1 MAASRKCDYKKT
13 GGSYS
18 ISGAMYEVKLS
29 GLLFLRGV
37 NEGQDFRIASNMEAG
52 GKFDDI
58 VFSFGGTTTFVQ
70 LKHKAGTCQ
79 TVTERKLAAEKG
91 DFSIP
96 MYYKSYCELKNKWG
110 QHPDLQHWGPF
121 RDVRFVVYTNAAMTR
136 TLGENVDDTALHD
149 VLMTGGEC
157 IHFSGYDLLK
167 DKPEANQFLHQFRYY
182 TEQATEKQL
191 DQFIKAEIQTA
202 LGTDSHLEKF
212 LSNVK
217 NWWEG
222 PGSYLTE
229 DVEFW
234 EQMVECSI
242 ADICKAKADQL
253 SLLNVRFDERYLKSF
268 RQQLPAEGGLLIVK
282 NVNALTSLKVHQS
295 VEKKIMIDA
304 NVLQDRMSEVL
315 ALWDRWDI
323 LVVNGWAKEIAEL
336 HKHLGSRK
344 MLIEIHDGEKTDRK
358 TLIDAEKL
366 IERKTF
372 SEIHDGEK
380 LKERKT
386 LIEIHD
392 GEKLIERKT
401 IIDTHDSE
409 KIIERK
415 TVTEIHDSEKMIERN
430 IVTEIHDGEKMVEK
444 ETLTEIHDGG
454 KMIGFKFRSHTDTFR
469 FDQMDKETKE
479 KVLECKLKF
488 QGEFVKLKS
497 LVDIRTFDEAVSAE
511 IVIQVVSGNVEGI
524 GKELTKQYEYY
535 IPRTFLR
542 REHVDRRIFFA
553 ENDCMVVSGV
563 TQRYL
568 QQLVPPG
575 KFVEIFDETKHNE
588 TSYCRHFVGRKMDFE
603 MATKVYNC
611 VHWLYK
617 EETGFVWRQSKGGV
631 TNIIRHLTHE
641 PSNRSLREAML
652 LSDKVKVLVA
662 HPGMGKSTEIIN
674 LAHEFKRNDPA
685 CWVVTVVL
693 NDHTDYLSGHQVS
706 VIDLLID
713 AAKFDS
719 AFQKSLFEFELKNG
733 GNIVILIDG
742 FDEISPNY
750 SDMVLNTLRQLT
762 AYKFKQLW
770 ITSRSVTR
778 KMLEKEFSC
787 LAFELQPFT
796 KENQHDFLAKLWK
809 NISDGPYDINIFI
822 ARLLEVIGR
831 SLNDKLG
838 QFTEIPLQILM
849 LAEVFQSKASD
860 YCQTGNI
867 EIPDKLDLL
876 DLYCRF
882 VDKKWNIYINEK
894 GEGNTTKLVLQEVYQ
909 SQRKV
914 LEENHMACA
923 LHSLLER
930 EDFKKLSCFH
940 NIMSQVT
947 AFQSRFYQGL
957 EKIGII
963 VEIVNFRSVFIHRTF
978 SEYFAAKWFA
988 KNIKKEKKYLE
999 KLLFD
1004 QKFKVI
1010 RTFFHRI
1017 LSQGFQLHVAVLNED
1032 KVSLLEL
1039 LHSQRCDVNKKDKG
1053 GRTPL
1058 HLAVMNHI
1066 ECHHEYHGNYE
1077 AIRNTTT
1084 HEVLEILLD
1093 HGADCS
1099 IEDEVLC
1106 CQPLTLADRFG
1117 AWSVV
1122 EKVLERHAQSSD
1134 ISFSLEH
1141 IKSKELLDINLKM
1154 VAEGGYINI
1163 AKFLFNSGVSVQHP
1177 VRVKSNWEWEVG
1189 IGTMVHVAAIAGK
1202 VEMVEFLLNATKKEL
1217 KDSNMTY
1224 FKKADDNSRRYNVN
1238 MLFHRDEYINIRDNM
1253 DNTALSYAARHGH
1266 VQTVTLLIDRGADC
1280 NLRNKD
1286 GDSPI
1291 FLAAQNGHVEV
1302 VRLLIDR
1309 GIDVNA
1315 CNQHG
1320 ENLLFTAA
1328 KHGDVELTTFLIDR
1342 GINVHARN
1350 KNGDSLISSAVE
1362 YGRVNIVNLLTEA
1375 HGIDV
1380 NARDN
1385 YGNSLTFIAAKFGH
1399 DDVVNLLIQKGADIN
1414 ARNKLGESP
1423 LFIALKLWYGHGN
1436 IERLLIERGAN
1447 VNVRTNDGITPIL
1460 VAVERGLLNAV
1471 WMLIEKNADVNVRNK
1486 LGETPIMMALKHG
1499 HEDILKLLLEKGVD
1513 INARTNDG
1521 VSLAIATAKR
1531 GLEKLT
1537 MLLIERGAD
1546 VNARTKDG
1554 VSLVMAAAKRGLEKL
1569 TILLVERGADV
1580 NARTKD
1586 GVSLVMAAAENG
1598 LAEVVSLLIDKGAN
1612 INKRNK
1618 HGQSPI
1624 LIAALHNHQHIM
1636 WLLAENGADVN
1647 VCDKDGITPIMVAA
1661 EYCDLETVRMLIE
1674 KNADVNARGKRGE
1687 CAILN
1692 ATIKWRVDVVRLLVE
1707 HGAAVNVCNKYGES
1721 PMSIAV
1727 KHRHESMVRLLTEAG
1742 AVNQLE
1748 TFYNR
1753 FIRYCFSCH
1762 NNHRS
1767 SSSSSSSS
1775 SICNCC

>member
-13 GGSYS
+13 GGACGM
-18 ISGAMYEVKLS
+18 SGAMYEVKLS
-29 GLLFLRGV
+29 GLLFLRAV

-58 VFSFGGTTTFVQ
+58 VFSFGGNTTFVQ
-70 LKHKAGTCQ
+70 LKHKTGKRQ
-79 TVTERKLAAEKG
+79 TVTERKLKEEVG

-149 VLMTGGEC
+149 VLMTGEEC
-157 IHFSGYDLLK
+157 IHFSVYDLLK

-191 DQFIKAEIQTA
+191 DQFIKAELQTA
-202 LGTDSHLEKF
+202 LGTDSHFEKF
-212 LSNVK
+212 LSHVK

-222 PGSYLTE
+222 PGSFLTK

-268 RQQLPAEGGLLIVK
+268 REQLPAEGGLLIVK
-282 NVNALTSLKVHQS
+282 NVNALTSMKIHQS
-295 VEKKIMIDA
+295 VEKKIMIDGSL
-304 NVLQDRMSEVL
+304 LQDRMSEVL
-315 ALWDRWDI
+315 ALWGRRSGWDT
-323 LVVNGWAKEIAEL
+323 LVVNGWAEEISEL
-336 HKHLGSRK
+336 RKHLGSRK
-344 MLIEIHDGEKTDRK
+344 TLIEIHDGETTERK
-358 TLIDAEKL
+358 TQTGSEKL
-366 IERKTF
+366 IERYKL
-372 SEIHDGEK
+372 SDIHDGEK
-380 LKERKT
+380 LKERK
-386 LIEIHD
+386 LD
-392 GEKLIERKT
+392 
-401 IIDTHDSE
+401 
-409 KIIERK
+409 
-415 TVTEIHDSEKMIERN
+415 TEIHDIEQKVGY
-430 IVTEIHDGEKMVEK
+430 IK
-444 ETLTEIHDGG
+444 
-454 KMIGFKFRSHTDTFR
+454 SYTDAFR
-469 FDQMDKETKE
+469 FGQLDKETKE
-479 KVLECKLKF
+479 KVLECKLNF
-488 QGEFVKLKS
+488 QGEFIKLKS
-497 LVDIRTFDEAVSAE
+497 LVDIRALDEAVSAE
-511 IVIQVVSGNVEGI
+511 IVIQVVFGKVKRI
-524 GKELTKQYEYY
+524 GKELSKQYEYY

-542 REHVDRRIFFA
+542 REHVDRGIFFA
-553 ENDCMVVSGV
+553 KNDCMIVSGV
-563 TQRYL
+563 TQEYL
-568 QQLVPPG
+568 QQLVPPE
-575 KFVEIFDETKHNE
+575 KSVEIFDETKHNQ
-588 TSYCRHFVGRKMDFE
+588 TNNCRHFVGSKMEFE
-603 MATKVYNC
+603 TATKVYEC
-611 VHWLYK
+611 VHWLHK
-617 EETGFVWRQSKGGV
+617 EDNRFVWRQSKGGV
-631 TNIIRHLTHE
+631 INITRNLTDQT
-641 PSNRSLREAML
+641 SNRSLREAML
-652 LSDKVKVLVA
+652 LSDKVKLLVA

-685 CWVVTVVL
+685 CWVVTLIL

-706 VIDLLID
+706 AIDLLIK

-719 AFQKSLFEFELKNG
+719 AFQISLFEFELNNG
-733 GNIVILIDG
+733 GNIVILTDG

-762 AYKFKQLW
+762 SYKFKQLW
-770 ITSRSVTR
+770 ITSRSVMR

-809 NISDGPYDINIFI
+809 NITDGNYDINIFI
-822 ARLLEVIGR
+822 TKLLEVIGK

-882 VDKKWNIYINEK
+882 VDKKWDIYINEK
-894 GEGNTTKLVLQEVYQ
+894 GDGNTTKLVLQELYQ

-930 EDFKKLSCFH
+930 EDLKKLSCFH
-940 NIMSQVT
+940 DIMSQVE
-947 AFQSRFYQGL
+947 AFQTRFYHGL

-1017 LSQGFQLHVAVLNED
+1017 LTQGFQLHVAALNED
-1032 KVSLLEL
+1032 KVCVLKLLD
-1039 LHSQRCDVNKKDKG
+1039 SQQCDVNEKDEG

-1084 HEVLEILLD
+1084 HKVLEILLD

-1122 EKVLERHAQSSD
+1122 EKLLERHAQNSD

-1141 IKSKELLDINLKM
+1141 IKSKELLERNLTM

-1177 VRVKSNWEWEVG
+1177 VRVTSNNWRWEAVT
-1189 IGTMVHVAAIAGK
+1189 GTMLHVAAVAGK
-1202 VEMVEFLLNATKKEL
+1202 VEMVEFLLNAAKKEL

-1224 FKKADDNSRRYNVN
+1224 LEKADDNSRRYNVN
-1238 MLFHRDEYINIRDNM
+1238 MLSHMDEYINMQDDM
-1253 DNTALSYAARHGH
+1253 DNTALSYAIQHGH
-1266 VQTVTLLIDRGADC
+1266 VQIVTLLIDRGADC
-1280 NLRNKD
+1280 NLRNKND
-1286 GDSPI
+1286 DSPLV
-1291 FLAAQNGHVEV
+1291 LATRYRHV
-1302 VRLLIDR
+1302 D
-1309 GIDVNA
+1309 
-1315 CNQHG
+1315 
-1320 ENLLFTAA
+1320 
-1328 KHGDVELTTFLIDR
+1328 
-1342 GINVHARN
+1342 
-1350 KNGDSLISSAVE
+1350 
-1362 YGRVNIVNLLTEA
+1362 IV
-1375 HGIDV
+1375 
-1380 NARDN
+1380 
-1385 YGNSLTFIAAKFGH
+1385 K
-1399 DDVVNLLIQKGADIN
+1399 LLIQK
-1414 ARNKLGESP
+1414 
-1423 LFIALKLWYGHGN
+1423 
-1436 IERLLIERGAN
+1436 
-1447 VNVRTNDGITPIL
+1447 
-1460 VAVERGLLNAV
+1460 
-1471 WMLIEKNADVNVRNK
+1471 
-1486 LGETPIMMALKHG
+1486 
-1499 HEDILKLLLEKGVD
+1499 
-1513 INARTNDG
+1513 
-1521 VSLAIATAKR
+1521 
-1531 GLEKLT
+1531 
-1537 MLLIERGAD
+1537 GAD
-1546 VNARTKDG
+1546 VNARTKYG
-1554 VSLVMAAAKRGLEKL
+1554 VSVIMAAAECGLVEVVCLLIDKGANINERNTYGESAILIAAKESEKDIIFLLVENGADVNVCDKDGINPIMAAAKNG
-1569 TILLVERGADV
+1569 LVEVVSLLIEKGANINERNEYGQSPILIAALHNHKHIMWLLAENGADV
-1580 NARTKD
+1580 NLRDKD
-1586 GVSLVMAAAENG
+1586 GINPIMAAAESGLVDVVSLLIDKGANINERNEHGQSPILIAALYNNENIMCLLVENGADVNLCDKDGFTPIMAAAVCNMTKVVSLLIDKGANINERNGHGQSPIFIAALHNKENIICLLAENGADVNVCDKEGITPIMAAAENG
-1598 LAEVVSLLIDKGAN
+1598 LVEVVSLLIDKGAN

-1624 LIAALHNHQHIM
+1624 LIAALHNHEHIM

-1647 VCDKDGITPIMVAA
+1647 VCDKNGITAIMVAVK
-1661 EYCDLETVRMLIE
+1661 YCDVKTVRMLIE
-1674 KNADVNARGKRGE
+1674 KNADVNARSKQGE

-1692 ATIKWRVDVVRLLVE
+1692 ATERMRVDVVRLLVK
-1707 HGAAVNVCNKYGES
+1707 HGAAVNVCDEDGES

-1727 KHRHESMVRLLTEAG
+1727 EHRHDAMVRLLTEA
-1742 AVNQLE
+1742 VNRRRCSRNIL
-1748 TFYNR
+1748 
-1753 FIRYCFSCH
+1753 
-1762 NNHRS
+1762 
-1767 SSSSSSSS
+1767 
-1775 SICNCC
+1775 

>member
-13 GGSYS
+13 GSACS
-18 ISGAMYEVKLS
+18 MSGAMYEVKLS

-37 NEGQDFRIASNMEAG
+37 NEGQEFRIASNMEAG

-58 VFSFGGTTTFVQ
+58 VFSFGGNTTFVQ
-70 LKHKAGTCQ
+70 LKHKTGKRQ
-79 TVTERKLAAEKG
+79 TITARNLMEEKG
-91 DFSIP
+91 DFSITK
-96 MYYKSYCELKNKWG
+96 YYKSYCELKNKWG

-191 DQFIKAEIQTA
+191 DQFIKAELQTA
-202 LGTDSHLEKF
+202 LGTDSHFEKF
-212 LSNVK
+212 LSHVK

-222 PGSYLTE
+222 PGSFLTK
-229 DVEFW
+229 DATFW
-234 EQMVECSI
+234 EQMVECNI
-242 ADICKAKADQL
+242 ADICKPKEGQL

-268 RQQLPAEGGLLIVK
+268 RQHLPAEGGLLIVK
-282 NVNALTSLKVHQS
+282 NVNAVTSLKVHQS

-315 ALWDRWDI
+315 ALWNRCPGWDI
-323 LVVNGWAKEIAEL
+323 LVVNGWAEEIPEL
-336 HKHLGSRK
+336 HKHLS
-344 MLIEIHDGEKTDRK
+344 
-358 TLIDAEKL
+358 
-366 IERKTF
+366 
-372 SEIHDGEK
+372 S
-380 LKERKT
+380 RKT

-392 GEKLIERKT
+392 GEKLKQRK
-401 IIDTHDSE
+401 
-409 KIIERK
+409 
-415 TVTEIHDSEKMIERN
+415 
-430 IVTEIHDGEKMVEK
+430 IVTENHHGEKK
-444 ETLTEIHDGG
+444 A
-454 KMIGFKFRSHTDTFR
+454 GFKFKSYTDTFR
-469 FDQMDKETKE
+469 FGELDKETKE
-479 KVLECKLKF
+479 KVLECKLNF
-488 QGEFVKLKS
+488 QGELIKLKS
-497 LVDIRTFDEAVSAE
+497 LVDNKAFDEALNAE
-511 IVIQVVSGNVEGI
+511 IVIQVVSGNVERI

-563 TQRYL
+563 TQQDL

-575 KFVEIFDETKHNE
+575 KSVEIFDETKHNE
-588 TSYCRHFVGRKMDFE
+588 ASYCRHYVGSKMDFE
-603 MATKVYNC
+603 MATRIYNS
-611 VHWLYK
+611 VHWLHK

-631 TNIIRHLTHE
+631 TNVLRHLTYE
-641 PSNRSLREAML
+641 TSNRSLREAML

-674 LAHEFKRNDPA
+674 LAHEFKRNDPT
-685 CWVVTVVL
+685 CWVITVIL
-693 NDHTDYLSGHQVS
+693 NDHTDYLSGHLVS
-706 VIDLLID
+706 PIDLLIE
-713 AAKFDS
+713 AAMFDS

-750 SDMVLNTLRQLT
+750 SDMVLNTLRQLSSC
-762 AYKFKQLW
+762 KFKQLW
-770 ITSRSVTR
+770 ITSRSVMR

-809 NISDGPYDINIFI
+809 NISDDAHGIKIFI
-822 ARLLEVIGR
+822 ARLLEMMGR

-838 QFTEIPLQILM
+838 QFTEIPLQIIM

-882 VDKKWNIYINEK
+882 VDKKWDIYINEK
-894 GEGNTTKLVLQEVYQ
+894 GDGNTTKLVLQEFYQ
-909 SQRKV
+909 SLRKV
-914 LEENHMACA
+914 FEKNHMVCA

-930 EDFKKLSCFH
+930 EDLEKLSCFH
-940 NIMSQVT
+940 DIMSRVE
-947 AFQSRFYQGL
+947 ALRRRFYRGL
-957 EKIGII
+957 DKTGII
-963 VEIVNFRSVFIHRTF
+963 VEIVNFRAVFIHRTF

-988 KNIKKEKKYLE
+988 KNFKKEKKYLE
-999 KLLFD
+999 KILFD

-1017 LSQGFQLHVAVLNED
+1017 LSQGFRLHVAVLNED

-1039 LHSQRCDVNKKDKG
+1039 LHSQRCDVNEKDKG

-1066 ECHHEYHGNYE
+1066 ECHDEYHGNYE

-1122 EKVLERHAQSSD
+1122 EKLLERHAQNSD

-1141 IKSKELLDINLKM
+1141 IKSKELLERNLKM

-1177 VRVKSNWEWEVG
+1177 IRAKSNWEWEVVS
-1189 IGTMVHVAAIAGK
+1189 GTMLHVAADAGK
-1202 VEMVEFLLNATKKEL
+1202 KEMVEFLLNAAKKEL
-1217 KDSNMTY
+1217 KDSNVRTY
-1224 FKKADDNSRRYNVN
+1224 FKKADDSSRRYRPTVN
-1238 MLFHRDEYINIRDNM
+1238 MLFHRDQFINIRDDMN
-1253 DNTALSYAARHGH
+1253 NTALSYAIQHGN
-1266 VQTVTLLIDRGADC
+1266 VQIVTLLIERGADFKFC
-1280 NLRNKD
+1280 SKF
-1286 GDSPI
+1286 GSIPI
-1291 FLAAQNGHVEV
+1291 FLAAEYGHVEV
-1302 VRLLIDR
+1302 VRLLIER
-1309 GIDVNA
+1309 GVDVNA

-1320 ENLLFTAA
+1320 ENLIFTAVRRD
-1328 KHGDVELTTFLIDR
+1328 HVDLVEFLIDR

-1362 YGRVNIVNLLTEA
+1362 YGRVNIVNLLIEE

-1380 NARDN
+1380 NVCN
-1385 YGNSLTFIAAKFGH
+1385 KYGNSLTFIAAERGH
-1399 DDVVNLLIQKGADIN
+1399 VDIVKLLIDKGADIN

-1423 LFIALKLWYGHGN
+1423 LFTALKVRYGDGN

-1447 VNVRTNDGITPIL
+1447 VNVRTNDGITPIMA
-1460 VAVERGLLNAV
+1460 AVESGLLNAV

-1486 LGETPIMMALKHG
+1486 LGETPIMMALKHDN
-1499 HEDILKLLLEKGVD
+1499 EDILKLLLGKGAD

-1521 VSLAIATAKR
+1521 VSLAIAAAKR
-1531 GLEKLT
+1531 GLENLTILLVERGADVNARTKDGVSLVMAAAKCGLEKLT

-1569 TILLVERGADV
+1569 TMLLIERGADV

-1598 LAEVVSLLIDKGAN
+1598 LVEVVSLLIDKGAN

-1647 VCDKDGITPIMVAA
+1647 VCGKDGITAIMVAA
-1661 EYCDLETVRMLIE
+1661 EDCGEDTVRMLIE
-1674 KNADVNARGKRGE
+1674 KNADVNARGKLGE
-1687 CAILN
+1687 CAILS

-1707 HGAAVNVCNKYGES
+1707 HDAAVNVCNKYGES

-1727 KHRHESMVRLLTEAG
+1727 ERRYDSMVRLLTEAG
-1742 AVNQLE
+1742 AVNQL
-1748 TFYNR
+1748 
-1753 FIRYCFSCH
+1753 
-1762 NNHRS
+1762 
-1767 SSSSSSSS
+1767 
-1775 SICNCC
+1775 